1 MKVITFGE
9 IMMRLSPPG
18 FGKIE
23 DATKFDINYGGAEM
37 NVAVGLSSLGVQ
49 TSMLT
54 GLPSNVLGNT
64 VLMNL
69 RKFNIN
75 TDFIEQREGRL
86 GTYFLEKGFS
96 VRPFILYGTL
106 PLAII
111 TVITFLSPDLS
122 HTGKIAWAFGT
133 YMLFNLAYSV
143 VNIPYGSL
151 SASMTLNA
159 DDRTQLSVFRNL
171 GSQGA
176 IFVAGIVV
184 VPMVNLFN
192 SHTLGYPVVVAA
204 LAIVGVLLHLICYKN
219 VKERHVKLEPKEK
232 GEIREQPVKKD
243 SGNAFAGV
251 LKNGAFAA
259 LAIFTLL
266 SIMAL
271 FLKQSSQL
279 YYFQYVLNEPNF
291 LGLVSTLNFIS
302 LIPAL
307 IFTTYLSKKLGK
319 KMTAIIGIAGFVVC
333 EFLNYFFFGE
343 QHISFLTVNT
353 FSNFFLVIPTTV
365 SWAFIAD
372 VVEYGQWKT
381 GKRTE
386 GIIYSSYSFTRKLS
400 QALAGFV
407 PGLALTLIGY
417 QPNVAQSAGTL
428 EGLRIL
434 FFVIPGS
441 ISLIALIIFF
451 FTYPLTDKRHK
462 QIVKELTLRD
472 EL

>member
-1 MKVITFGE
+1 
-9 IMMRLSPPG
+9 
-18 FGKIE
+18 
-23 DATKFDINYGGAEM
+23 
-37 NVAVGLSSLGVQ
+37 
-49 TSMLT
+49 
-54 GLPSNVLGNT
+54 
-64 VLMNL
+64 
-69 RKFNIN
+69 
-75 TDFIEQREGRL
+75 
-86 GTYFLEKGFS
+86 
-96 VRPFILYGTL
+96 
-106 PLAII
+106 
-111 TVITFLSPDLS
+111 
-122 HTGKIAWAFGT
+122 
-133 YMLFNLAYSV
+133 
-143 VNIPYGSL
+143 
-151 SASMTLNA
+151 
-159 DDRTQLSVFRNL
+159 
-171 GSQGA
+171 
-176 IFVAGIVV
+176 
-184 VPMVNLFN
+184 
-192 SHTLGYPVVVAA
+192 
-204 LAIVGVLLHLICYKN
+204 
-219 VKERHVKLEPKEK
+219 
-232 GEIREQPVKKD
+232 
-243 SGNAFAGV
+243 
-251 LKNGAFAA
+251 
-259 LAIFTLL
+259 
-266 SIMAL
+266 MAL

-307 IFTTYLSKKLGK
+307 IFTTYLSKKFGK